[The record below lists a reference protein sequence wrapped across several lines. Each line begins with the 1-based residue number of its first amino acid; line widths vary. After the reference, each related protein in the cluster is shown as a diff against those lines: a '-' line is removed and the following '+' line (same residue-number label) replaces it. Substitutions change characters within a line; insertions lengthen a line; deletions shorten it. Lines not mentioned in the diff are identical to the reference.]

1 MDMLLTPWEES
12 CDKPTQH
19 IIKQR
24 HYFATKGPYSQ
35 SYRFSGR
42 AQTKKAMTNLDSI
55 LKSRDITLPAKV
67 CIVKG
72 VIFPI
77 VMYGCKSRAI
87 QKVSA
92 EESMLST
99 CGAGEDS

>member
-12 CDKPTQH
+12 YDKPTQH
-19 IIKQR
+19 IVKQR

-92 EESMLST
+92 KESMLSM

>member
-12 CDKPTQH
+12 YDKPTQH
-19 IIKQR
+19 IVKQR

-55 LKSRDITLPAKV
+55 LKSRDITLLTKV
-67 CIVKG
+67 HIVKSM
-72 VIFPI
+72 VIPV
-77 VMYGCKSRAI
+77 VMY
-87 QKVSA
+87 
-92 EESMLST
+92 
-99 CGAGEDS
+99 